1 MSPCKID
8 QSSLENGLEKPASSL
23 KHGEVNAMS
32 NDTSSTNEQVATL
45 KAQVFA
51 LVKACP
57 AGRITTYGLIAIPPG
72 QEN

>member
-1 MSPCKID
+1 
-8 QSSLENGLEKPASSL
+8 
-23 KHGEVNAMS
+23 MS